1 MKIPII
7 PVQSVS
13 DIITNSSSEAFI
25 RTSYD
30 GIGTIYDIIDSIL
43 TSLGVEAPN
52 ATDMFEITRLYD
64 CYEIKP
70 LYPEYS
76 EVAKTLEGINDL
88 FYADGY
94 FNG

>member
-1 MKIPII
+1 MKLLII
-7 PVQSVS
+7 SVQSAS

-25 RTSYD
+25 RTTYD
-30 GIGTIYDIIDSIL
+30 GVEIIHDIIDSIL
-43 TSLGVEAPN
+43 KGFGVEVPKS
-52 ATDMFEITRLYD
+52 TDMFEITQLDD
-64 CYEIKP
+64 CYKIKP

-94 FNG
+94 YND

>member
-1 MKIPII
+1 MKLSITI
-7 PVQSVS
+7 QSAS

-30 GIGTIYDIIDSIL
+30 GVGIIYDIIDSIL
-43 TSLGVEAPN
+43 KSLGIEAPKS
-52 ATDMFEITRLYD
+52 TDMFEITKLDD

-76 EVAKTLEGINDL
+76 EVAETLEGVNDFVL
-88 FYADGY
+88 CRGLL
-94 FNG
+94 

>member
-1 MKIPII
+1 MKLLIS

-13 DIITNSSSEAFI
+13 DIITNSSSEVFI
-25 RTSYD
+25 CTSYN
-30 GIGTIYDIIDSIL
+30 GVKIIYDMIDSIL
-43 TSLGVEAPN
+43 KSFGVEAPKS
-52 ATDMFEITRLYD
+52 TDMFEITKLDD

-76 EVAKTLEGINDL
+76 EVAETLEGINNL

-94 FNG
+94 YDG

>member
-1 MKIPII
+1 MKLSITIK
-7 PVQSVS
+7 SAS

-30 GIGTIYDIIDSIL
+30 GVKIIYDIIDSIL
-43 TSLGVEAPN
+43 ESLGVEAPES
-52 ATDMFEITRLYD
+52 TDMFEITRLDD

-76 EVAKTLEGINDL
+76 KVAKTLEGINNL
-88 FYADGY
+88 FYADGCY
-94 FNG
+94 DS

>member
-1 MKIPII
+1 MKLLIS

-25 RTSYD
+25 CTSHN
-30 GIGTIYDIIDSIL
+30 GVEIIYDIIDSIL
-43 TSLGVEAPN
+43 KSLGVEAPKS
-52 ATDMFEITRLYD
+52 TDMFEITDLCD

-88 FYADGY
+88 FYASGY

>member
-1 MKIPII
+1 MKLSITIK
-7 PVQSVS
+7 SAS

-30 GIGTIYDIIDSIL
+30 GVKIIYDIIDSIL
-43 TSLGVEAPN
+43 ESLGVEAPES
-52 ATDMFEITRLYD
+52 TDMFEITRLDD

-76 EVAKTLEGINDL
+76 EVAKTLEGINNL
-88 FYADGY
+88 FYADGCY
-94 FNG
+94 DS

>member
-30 GIGTIYDIIDSIL
+30 GVETIYDIIDSIL
-43 TSLGVEAPN
+43 KSFGIEAPKS
-52 ATDMFEITRLYD
+52 TDMFEITKLDD
-64 CYEIKP
+64 CYKIKP
-70 LYPEYS
+70 LCPEYS
-76 EVAKTLEGINDL
+76 EVAETLEGINDL
-88 FYADGY
+88 FYAEGFY
-94 FNG
+94 NG

>member
-1 MKIPII
+1 MKLSITI
-7 PVQSVS
+7 QSAS

-30 GIGTIYDIIDSIL
+30 GVGIIYDIIDSIL
-43 TSLGVEAPN
+43 KSLGIEEPKS
-52 ATDMFEITRLYD
+52 TDMFEITKLDD

-76 EVAKTLEGINDL
+76 EVAETLEGINDL
-88 FYADGY
+88 FYAEGFY
-94 FNG
+94 NG

>member
-1 MKIPII
+1 MKLSIT
-7 PVQSVS
+7 VQSVS

-30 GIGTIYDIIDSIL
+30 GVEIIYDIIDSIL
-43 TSLGVEAPN
+43 KSLGIEVPKS
-52 ATDMFEITRLYD
+52 TDMFEITKLDD

-94 FNG
+94 YGG

>member
-1 MKIPII
+1 MKLSITI
-7 PVQSVS
+7 QSAS

-30 GIGTIYDIIDSIL
+30 GVGIIYDIIDSIL
-43 TSLGVEAPN
+43 KSLGVEAPKS
-52 ATDMFEITRLYD
+52 TDMFEITKLDD

-76 EVAKTLEGINDL
+76 EVAETLEGINDL
-88 FYADGY
+88 FYAEGFY
-94 FNG
+94 NG

>member
-1 MKIPII
+1 MKLSIT
-7 PVQSVS
+7 VQSVS

-30 GIGTIYDIIDSIL
+30 GVEIIYDIIDSIL
-43 TSLGVEAPN
+43 KSLGVEAP
-52 ATDMFEITRLYD
+52 ASTDMFEITKLDD

-94 FNG
+94 YGG

>member
-1 MKIPII
+1 MKLSITI
-7 PVQSVS
+7 QSAS

-30 GIGTIYDIIDSIL
+30 GVGIIYDIINSIL
-43 TSLGVEAPN
+43 KSLGIEAPKS
-52 ATDMFEITRLYD
+52 TDMFEITKLDD

-76 EVAKTLEGINDL
+76 EVAETLEGINDL
-88 FYADGY
+88 FYAEGFY
-94 FNG
+94 NG

>member
-1 MKIPII
+1 MKLSITI
-7 PVQSVS
+7 QSAS

-30 GIGTIYDIIDSIL
+30 GVGIIYDIIDSIL
-43 TSLGVEAPN
+43 KSLGIEAPKS
-52 ATDMFEITRLYD
+52 TDMFEITKLDD

-76 EVAKTLEGINDL
+76 EVAETLEGINDL
-88 FYADGY
+88 FYAEGFY
-94 FNG
+94 NG